1 MELVKGDEHTS
12 LPYLGL
18 NEVGRKFYGRR
29 PGVLKRS
36 LATNQN
42 GRHGQL
48 NPYLLMP
55 QPNAINL

>member
-1 MELVKGDEHTS
+1 MELAEGDEHTS

-18 NEVGRKFYGRR
+18 NEVCLKFYGRR

-55 QPNAINL
+55 LPNAVKL